1 MEESMRRYLGFVAFA
16 VMALTMMV
24 WAKSGGVSTADVR
37 PGASI
42 SPYDIMSAS
51 KNLPVQQVDTPY

>member
-51 KNLPVQQVDTPY
+51 KDLPIQQVDTPF